1 MDHEEPTL
9 TTDPE
14 LEDIAAE
21 LRAREPLFT
30 RPELGT
36 DRETFEQMTSPDFWE
51 VGASGRR
58 YSREFCIDTKVE
70 QYQEGYDPDW
80 EIRDFHCRHLSGDC
94 YLVTYTLIQEQTRV
108 TRRSTIWRKD
118 EDQWEIEYHQ
128 GTMVEGA

>member
-1 MDHEEPTL
+1 LDHEEPTL

-36 DRETFEQMTSPDFWE
+36 DRETFEQMM
-51 VGASGRR
+51 
-58 YSREFCIDTKVE
+58 
-70 QYQEGYDPDW
+70 
-80 EIRDFHCRHLSGDC
+80 
-94 YLVTYTLIQEQTRV
+94 
-108 TRRSTIWRKD
+108 RRSTIWRKD
-118 EDQWEIEYHQ
+118 EDQWQIEYHQ